1 MAGLWVSGTPIHCPK
16 PKLKRPLDEAQ
27 VSAEEALIA
36 ISSYLVIG
44 LIDHAAIWACP
55 EPAVENLLEK
65 CSMGT
70 KYENQDTQQEV
81 EQVLRTII
89 PPRSPDVGEQG
100 TENHCTLW
108 RFSYDEAFFLVH
120 VLKAAHV
127 YVEER
132 KGLRCLTSVE
142 LWAKLQE
149 ANPDFW
155 LSYAA
160 YEYYRQKG
168 WIVRSGLLYG
178 ADFVLYA
185 AHPSS
190 VHADCCVLLM
200 PKGCSLSWNDLQIS
214 NRLCTQVGKELVL
227 LYGTPAK
234 DFDLSSI
241 ASLDHI
247 QIEERRVMRWIPEKE
262 AART

>member
-160 YEYYRQKG
+160 YEYYRQK
-168 WIVRSGLLYG
+168 
-178 ADFVLYA
+178 
-185 AHPSS
+185 
-190 VHADCCVLLM
+190 
-200 PKGCSLSWNDLQIS
+200 
-214 NRLCTQVGKELVL
+214 VGKELVL